1 MSKRIVRS
9 ALVGLF
15 VLGIA
20 ACNSSQQP
28 PGAPVLSLG
37 AEKPDAPIK
46 QSIELLKQGDI
57 AGLMQNSLP
66 PADYAKV
73 KADWGKDNDERP
85 VTDDD
90 RRKFQDAMARL
101 TAPDA
106 ENAIYADIEPQ
117 LKQFDAQYQQ
127 QIPMY
132 VAMGSGWVQ
141 GMIQQNKDLSDAEKQ
156 QATAAVNTI
165 AAWVQKTHFTDPD
178 SVKKVLAIAT
188 RTARDLNLKTLDEA
202 RALNYDQ
209 AMQKSRIA
217 VLAFKDALAV
227 YGFSVDK
234 MLDSTKTDVVSNDGT
249 SAVVK
254 IDYTLLDAPLTSNVD
269 MVKVGDRWYGKTT
282 IEKLKQEAQEARD
295 DAKSAAPNAA
305 PSPPSAP
312 AATPPPAS
320 ADTPAKN

>member
-9 ALVGLF
+9 ALIGLF
-15 VLGIA
+15 VVGIA
-20 ACNSSQQP
+20 ACNNSQQP
-28 PGAPVLSLG
+28 GAPALTLG
-37 AEKPDAPIK
+37 ASAPDATVK
-46 QSIELLKQGDI
+46 KSIDLMKQGDI
-57 AGLMQNSLP
+57 AGLMENSLP

-90 RRKFQDAMARL
+90 RRKFEDAMTRL

-106 ENAIYADIEPQ
+106 EKTLYADIEPQ

-141 GMIQQNKDLSDAEKQ
+141 GMIQQNKDLSEAEKQ
-156 QATAAVNTI
+156 QASAAVNTI
-165 AAWVQKTHFTDPD
+165 AAWVQKTHFTDAD

-202 RALNYDQ
+202 RALDYDH

-217 VLAFKDALAV
+217 VLGFKDALAV
-227 YGFSVDK
+227 YGFSIDK
-234 MLDSTKTDVVSNDGT
+234 TLDSMKTTVVSNDGT

-269 MVKVGDRWYGKTT
+269 MVKVGDRWYGKST
-282 IEKLKQEAQEARD
+282 IEKLKQEAQE
-295 DAKSAAPNAA
+295 DAAKAAPPAGA
-305 PSPPSAP
+305 AP
-312 AATPPPAS
+312 AAAAPPPS
-320 ADTPAKN
+320 EPPGKN